1 MGLFDSTLDS
11 AGATIRSSVQYVGLA
26 TGDPGASGTANQ
38 SSAARLAVTWG
49 AVGTGGDFANT
60 ADLDFTGGPAS
71 GPCPYVTLWDAASG
85 GNCRGSKILSGAQ
98 AFNAAGQFRIPAG
111 SLTVAGSTVA

>member
-1 MGLFDSTLDS
+1 MGLFDSTLDQ
-11 AGATIRSSVQYVGLA
+11 AGTTIRSSVTHVGLA
-26 TGDPGASGTANQ
+26 TGDPGAAGTANQ
-38 SSAARLAVTWG
+38 SGAPRIAVTWG

-60 ADLDFTGGPAS
+60 GDLDFTGGVAS
-71 GPCPYVTLWDAASG
+71 GPCPYVTLWDAPNG

-111 SLTVAGSTVA
+111 SLTVAGSSTV